1 MLLEAVSA
9 YCTCCTVPHN
19 IFCLFWQVFP
29 FLAGVSSS
37 NGRCFQ
43 VAMTGISDW
52 HLGFAV
58 SKMNIQ
64 VAMAGVSNW
73 HLSFAVGG
81 LNAGAYPHVC

>member
-1 MLLEAVSA
+1 M
-9 YCTCCTVPHN
+9 
-19 IFCLFWQVFP
+19 
-29 FLAGVSSS
+29 AGNS
-37 NGRCFQ
+37 
-43 VAMTGISDW
+43 TW

-58 SKMNIQ
+58 GKLNIQ